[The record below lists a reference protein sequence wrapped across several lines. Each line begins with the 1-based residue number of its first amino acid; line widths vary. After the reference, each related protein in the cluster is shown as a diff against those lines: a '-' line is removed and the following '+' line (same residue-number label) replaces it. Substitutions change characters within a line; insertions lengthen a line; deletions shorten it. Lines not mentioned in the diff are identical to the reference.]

1 MIKNHSFSLLKK
13 IKRVLGKIERQN
25 KEVSRMNFLLLIITI
40 IAVGV
45 AIISSSLLYIEARN
59 SSNTAIDALNET
71 RKLVEWTKPEP
82 NITIG
87 SDKALWGENGTVY
100 VEIDLGY
107 SPNTGVKTGFAEV
120 RRIKF
125 QIFNAGRGPVN
136 TAMLY
141 LTLKSNKT
149 NETFP
154 FKIYNI
160 STPLHSLYFDEMK
173 QKMIQSFVTDFPFL
187 HRSPLPYRHEN
198 EKGIIDFPP
207 SNISGEIKYGILM
220 KPYEYLKT
228 FENNTKELWE
238 SWFYTADYIGP
249 FFIGD
254 FEPGEIKYVYI
265 SIFGAVE
272 NYTRILNNNPE
283 YWTQQKIFASGTLI
297 LKINASNHKMVIY
310 SIPIESYFNI
320 PN

>member
-1 MIKNHSFSLLKK
+1 MPRITILSTLKGIRNLLKK
-13 IKRVLGKIERQN
+13 IEDQN
-25 KEVSRMNFLLLIITI
+25 KKSTDTNNILVIITI
-40 IAVGV
+40 IAVVV
-45 AIISSSLLYIEARN
+45 AIVSSLVLYYEAN
-59 SSNTAIDALNET
+59 ESSKTAVDALSET

-87 SDKALWGENGTVY
+87 SDKVLWGENGTVY
-100 VEIDLGY
+100 IEIDPLY
-107 SPNTGVKTGFAEV
+107 SPDKGVKTYIAEI

-149 NETFP
+149 NEAFP

-160 STPLHSLYFDEMK
+160 STPLHSLYFDEMD
-173 QKMIQSFVTDFPFL
+173 QDLIQSFFTDFPFQ
-187 HRSPLPYRHEN
+187 HRTSFQYKHIN

-207 SNISGEIKYGILM
+207 SYISGEVKYGILM
-220 KPYEYLKT
+220 KPYEYSEIY
-228 FENNTKELWE
+228 ENNTKESWE
-238 SWFYTADYIGP
+238 SWQYTTDYIGP

-254 FEPGEIKYVYI
+254 FQPGEIKYVYV

-272 NYTRILNNNPE
+272 NYDNILNNNPE
-283 YWTQQKIFASGTLI
+283 YWTQQKLFANGTLI
-297 LKINASNHKMVIY
+297 LKINYSNNKMAIC
-310 SIPIESYFNI
+310 SIPLESYFNI